1 MSAGPDWDGN
11 VRISGHWLTV
21 IVVGGVLLAA
31 ATLFAL
37 DRALIAYT
45 ESQARAR
52 LAALAHSSL
61 GLTETRLEH
70 ATTVLVDLAAAG
82 VEDCGAKSLAAMRL
96 AVFSNTSVKGISILD
111 DQGRALCTHVGALLD
126 TYAVSREY
134 PLTGQRLTVAAAR
147 FRDLNERA
155 LRLRLERPGGRSL
168 SALIAV
174 DALLPDVDLEE
185 GVGGKRLRLMF
196 ENGEMIVARPAGD
209 EGLGLD
215 DGRSLVARQVSERY
229 PIVIVAEHS
238 RSALASE
245 YRDLQFIA
253 RFAALAL
260 MAFGFGLFWLSTRRN
275 HDDPVEELR
284 RAIRAG
290 EIVPFYQPTV
300 DTKNGRVR
308 GAEVLAR
315 WRKPDGTVI
324 SPAHF
329 IPLAE
334 QSGLIFELTRVL
346 MRRARDE
353 VGASYRERP
362 RLRLSFNL
370 FAGHLADAKV
380 VDDVK
385 QIFGGSPI
393 STDQLV
399 LEVTERAP
407 LPDLGEARR
416 VIEMLQKLRIKVAI
430 DDVGT
435 GHGGLSYLMKLGV
448 DIIKIDKMF
457 IDAIGTERYS
467 QTIIE
472 TLVELGRTMN
482 MEVIAEGVESFE
494 QVEYL
499 RLKGVNEAQG
509 YVFAPPLPGSSYLAL
524 VGAMERPKLSVV
536 PELLAQAGAA

>member
-1 MSAGPDWDGN
+1 VGPDRVVRD
-11 VRISGHWLTV
+11 VRISKKWRTA
-21 IVVGGVLLAA
+21 IVVGGGVLAA
-31 ATLFAL
+31 VTLLAL
-37 DRALIAYT
+37 DRAFVSYL
-45 ESQARAR
+45 ESQARTR
-52 LAALAHSSL
+52 LAALAASSL
-61 GLTETRLEH
+61 RMTEARLEH

-82 VEDCGAKSLAAMRL
+82 VEDCAAKSLASMRL

-111 DQGRALCTHVGALLD
+111 EQGRAICTHVGTLLE

-134 PLTGQRLTVAAAR
+134 PLSGQRLTVAAAR
-147 FRDLNERA
+147 FRDLSERA
-155 LRLRLERPGGRSL
+155 LRLRLDRPGGRSL

-174 DALLPDVDLEE
+174 DALLPDVELDE
-185 GVGGKRLRLMF
+185 GAGGKRLRLMF
-196 ENGEMIVARPAGD
+196 ENGELVAARPAGD

-215 DGRSLVARQVSERY
+215 DGRSLVAREVSDRY
-229 PIVIVAEHS
+229 PFVIIAEHS
-238 RSALASE
+238 RGALASE
-245 YRDLQFIA
+245 YRDFQFVA
-253 RFAALAL
+253 RSAVLMLAI
-260 MAFGFGLFWLSTRRN
+260 FGFCLLWLSTRRN
-275 HDDPVEELR
+275 HEDPAEELR

-315 WRKPDGTVI
+315 WRKPDGTII
-324 SPAHF
+324 SPANF

-334 QSGLIFELTRVL
+334 QSDLIFELTNAL
-346 MRRARDE
+346 MRQARDE

-380 VDDVK
+380 VEDVK
-385 QIFGGSPI
+385 HIFGGSPI
-393 STDQLV
+393 SPDQLV
-399 LEVTERAP
+399 LEVTERTP
-407 LPDLGEARR
+407 LPDLTEARR
-416 VIEMLQKLRIKVAI
+416 VIEMLQGLGVKVAI

-448 DIIKIDKMF
+448 DVIKIDKMF

-472 TLVELGRTMN
+472 TLVELAHTMN

-509 YVFAPPLPGSSYLAL
+509 YVFAPPLPASSYLTL
-524 VGAMERPKLSVV
+524 VGAMERPDLG
-536 PELLAQAGAA
+536 AAGAPLASPSAA